1 MSTQNRISER
11 LQSLNFS
18 LQLEYYYQDG
28 QTFDEFNDAIRDAI
42 NSEEIIYYSK
52 AIEYLKENDPSLNRS
67 LSIAK
72 EFGLEIDNL
81 NSELLATLL
90 YQEELSE
97 EYSEIQN
104 EVEQIFEEENEEEE

>member
-1 MSTQNRISER
+1 MSTKNRIKEK
-11 LQSLNFS
+11 LQALQFS
-18 LQLEYYYQDG
+18 LQLDYYYQDG
-28 QTFDEFNDAIRDAI
+28 QTFEEFNDAITDAI

-67 LSIAK
+67 LMIAK
-72 EFGLEIDNL
+72 EFGFEIDNL

-90 YQEELSE
+90 YQEELNQ

-104 EVEQIFEEENEEEE
+104 EIEEIFEEEEENEE